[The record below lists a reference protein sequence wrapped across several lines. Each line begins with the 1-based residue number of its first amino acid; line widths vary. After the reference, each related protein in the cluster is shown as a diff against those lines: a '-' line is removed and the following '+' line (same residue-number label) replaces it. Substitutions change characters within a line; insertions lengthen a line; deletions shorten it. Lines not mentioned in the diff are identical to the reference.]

1 VSGLLKI
8 TDAASIAIHVMA
20 CLAGA
25 DDRWVAQH
33 EIAEELEISEN
44 HLAKVCQRLVKSGLI
59 SAHRGPNG
67 GIKLLGDPIKITLL
81 DVYQA
86 IEGPMTTDYCLLKR
100 KTCPGQSCL
109 MGGLVES
116 VTRQIRDYFSETTI
130 SELAK

>member
-1 VSGLLKI
+1 LLKI
-8 TDAASIAIHVMA
+8 SDAASIAMHVMA

-25 DDRWVAQH
+25 SDRWVAQH

-44 HLAKVCQRLVKSGLI
+44 HLAKVCQRLVKSGFI

-67 GIKLLGDPIKITLL
+67 GIRLLADPSKLTLL

-100 KTCPGQSCL
+100 KTCPGQTCL

-130 SELAK
+130 SDLAK